1 MPNPAWAGFLLG
13 TPIRTLV
20 PWDWIDCAFLA
31 GGHLFVPF
39 VAEQ

>member
-1 MPNPAWAGFLLG
+1 MPNPAWAGFLLDAA
-13 TPIRTLV
+13 IRTPN
-20 PWDWIDCAFLA
+20 PWDWINCAFSA